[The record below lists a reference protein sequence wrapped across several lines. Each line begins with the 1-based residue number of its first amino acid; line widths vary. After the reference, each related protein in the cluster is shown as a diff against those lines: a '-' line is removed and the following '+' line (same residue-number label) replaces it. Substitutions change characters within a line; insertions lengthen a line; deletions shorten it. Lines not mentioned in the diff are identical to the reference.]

1 MQSKRLLLITL
12 LSVSGAVIS
21 VFVGYA
27 GAMIAAFPFG
37 AFVSGQF
44 LSGLHVFWL
53 VLAAVITKTK
63 GTSLM
68 AGALKGWAEMLMP
81 NHLGPIV
88 FLISFLE
95 GVVLEIALL
104 VFGTRNSWLVC
115 LAGGFSSAANVLIVQ
130 FLVVT
135 NLPFAVYVGMYVI
148 SFCSGLFLGGY
159 LGIKIV
165 GGIWKILPMQGKVSN
180 KLC

>member
-1 MQSKRLLLITL
+1 MQSKKLVLVTL
-12 LSVSGAVIS
+12 LSVSGAVVS
-21 VFVGYA
+21 VSIGFT

-37 AFVSGQF
+37 PFVSGQF

-95 GVVLEIALL
+95 GLVLEIALL

-115 LAGGFSSAANVLIVQ
+115 LSGGFSSAANVFIVQ

-135 NLPFAVYVGMYVI
+135 NLPFAVYAGMYAV
-148 SFCSGLFLGGY
+148 SFLSGLFLGGY
-159 LGIKIV
+159 LGVKIL
-165 GGIWKILPMQGKVSN
+165 GGIWKILPVQGKVNN